1 MSMEVTSFYEPESS
15 TWTYLL
21 ADTSSGKALIID
33 PVWVYNP
40 ISGNTDTAFTDE
52 ILGIANSRGYSIEW
66 VLETHTHADHL
77 SSACYIGDKT
87 GARIAIGKGICDVQK
102 TFVKMYKLDDVPVD
116 GSQFNRLLNDGD
128 IVQLG
133 NLEIRVMETPGHTSD
148 SITYLCENAAF
159 IGDTLF
165 APDFGTAR
173 CDFPG
178 GDAERL
184 FDSIARIH
192 ALPEETLLYLCHDY
206 PADGAAPVN
215 IVTVAESL
223 AGNIHAKAGTDR
235 DEYIEMRNARDAKLS
250 LPELIYPAIQI
261 NIRAGNAPLAD
272 TNGASYLKASF
283 NAELALLLKNGSDE

>member
-184 FDSIARIH
+184 FDSITRIH

-206 PADGAAPVN
+206 PADGATPVN

-272 TNGASYLKASF
+272 TNGANYLKASF
-283 NAELALLLKNGSDE
+283 NAELALLLKKRLG